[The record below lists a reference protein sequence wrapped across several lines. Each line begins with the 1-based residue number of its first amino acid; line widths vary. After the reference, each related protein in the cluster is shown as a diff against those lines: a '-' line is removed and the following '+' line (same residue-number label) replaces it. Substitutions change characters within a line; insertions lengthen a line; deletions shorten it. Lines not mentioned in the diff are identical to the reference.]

1 LSDKNPKGKI
11 YTAFFEKA
19 FPADLI
25 VALVWLAASILAIYL
40 PVLNQTPLTFVFA
53 LPVVLFIP
61 GYCLLAA
68 LFPKNNDIGLSER
81 IALSIGISIAVVLL
95 IGLLL
100 NFTPRGI
107 RFDSVVIAITGL
119 TCTLVLVAHYRRA
132 VLPSQSRF
140 SMPFSEIVST
150 VREGLFPPESD
161 RVDRLLSGI
170 LALVLLIAIATTI
183 YVIASPK
190 ESEHFSEFFILGEKG
205 MAADY
210 PNLIVVGQNYPMFI
224 GVGNHEYRNM
234 SYTIETWASLT
245 EFDNVTNSTTIL
257 AMDLLDHQSLVLFHN
272 ETREIPYNLSL
283 NKSSYN
289 RVEFLLFNETG
300 PGPEVTGSD
309 RINVSYRDLYLRVN
323 VEDTEFQEPS
333 LIPTTTP
340 GIPVIPNETVIPNV
354 TVIPNAT
361 VIHNVT
367 TNTTIKIAVT
377 TIAVPI
383 PLITKT
389 ASDDPWVENLHMETY
404 KYGIPECIMKQEF
417 PDIVNDPNYGIN
429 SAHPTLVGLSDQK
442 WNAFYSDWSNWKT
455 TGLSQ
460 TFNFSAC
467 QNESISENT
476 TWVAWDVVYVG
487 ARIIPRNGN
496 PSDYTI
502 ILTLR
507 AEGKSDAQIIIN
519 KTLTIDQPITIE
531 SQIPMRRSEID
542 YLGIP
547 SFYFNKLT
555 NR

>member
-1 LSDKNPKGKI
+1 LSDKNPKEKI

-40 PVLNQTPLTFVFA
+40 QVLNQTPVLIVVV

-61 GYCLLAA
+61 GYCLIAA

-107 RFDSVVIAITGL
+107 RLDSVVIAITGL
-119 TCTLVLVAHYRRA
+119 ACTFVLVAHYRRA
-132 VLPSQSRF
+132 VLPSKSRF
-140 SMPFSEIVST
+140 SMPFSEIAST
-150 VREGLFPPESD
+150 IREGLFPPESD

-205 MAADY
+205 MATDY
-210 PNLIVVGQNYPMFI
+210 PGLIIVGQNYPMFI
-224 GVGNHEYRNM
+224 GVGNHEYGNM

-257 AMDLLDHQSLVLFHN
+257 VMDLLDHQSLVLFHN

-283 NKSSYN
+283 NKTSYN
-289 RVEFLLFNETG
+289 RVVFLLFNDTV

-309 RINVSYRDLYLRVN
+309 RINASYRDLYLRVN
-323 VEDTEFQEPS
+323 VRDTEFQEPI

-340 GIPVIPNETVIPNV
+340 SIPVIPNET
-354 TVIPNAT
+354 
-361 VIHNVT
+361 
-367 TNTTIKIAVT
+367 TNTTLKIAVT

-389 ASDDPWVENLHMETY
+389 AADDPWVENFHMETY
-404 KYGIPECIMKQEF
+404 RYGIPECMIKQVF
-417 PDIVNDPNYGIN
+417 PDIVNDPDYGIN
-429 SAHPTLVGLSDQK
+429 SAHPKLVGLSAEQ
-442 WNAFYSDWSNWKT
+442 WNAFHSDWETWNT

-460 TFNFSAC
+460 TFNVSKC
-467 QNESISENT
+467 QNVPISENT
-476 TWVAWDVVYVG
+476 TWIAWDIAYVG
-487 ARIIPRNGN
+487 ARIIPRNGIL
-496 PSDYTI
+496 SDYTI
-502 ILTLR
+502 IITVG
-507 AEGKSDAQIIIN
+507 AEGKRGAQIITN

-531 SQIPMRRSEID
+531 RWIPIRRSEID
-542 YLGIP
+542 TLGNP
-547 SFYFNKLT
+547 SIFYNKLT
-555 NR
+555 NSY